1 MTDYTPGDQVYYDGD
16 LAEVL
21 ERVPSTR
28 TGSDDYLI
36 RYTNGAERLVWGSD
50 LTTHR
55 DTGQEPK

>member
-1 MTDYTPGDQVYYDGD
+1 MTDYTPGDRVYYDDD

-21 ERVPSTR
+21 ERIPSTR

-50 LTTHR
+50 LVR
-55 DTGQEPK
+55 PQDTA